1 MTGRRY
7 DKSNAFFARA
17 KKTIPLA
24 SQTFS
29 KSSQQWVE
37 GAAPLFLQSG
47 KGCRVTDLDGN
58 TYIDYVMGLLP
69 VVLGYCDPDVDG
81 AIRAQL
87 DEGITFSLAHPK
99 EAALAE
105 RLVELIP
112 CAEMVRFGKNG
123 SDVTTGAIRLARAHT
138 GRSKVAICGYHGWHD
153 WYIGTTTR
161 SLGVPNAVRDLSA
174 NFPYNDAA
182 ALERL
187 LKAEPESFAA
197 VILEAGGTQVPAPG
211 FLQRLRELTTHY
223 GVVLVFDEVITGFR
237 LHMAGAQAHY
247 GVTPDLACFGKAMG
261 NGMPI
266 SGLVGRAEIMRKI
279 EDIFFST
286 TFGGEV
292 LSIAAALA
300 TIDKLQRE
308 DVIARLWR
316 RGEKLRDGA
325 TATLRQ
331 RGLGEFVS
339 FAGEGWW
346 PRIKIGK
353 APVAQNLLISLLR
366 QEFNANG
373 LLLGASFNLS
383 LAHDNDAVMQE
394 TISAI
399 DTAAGA
405 VRDALDSPDPAA
417 RLRGKA
423 VQPTF
428 AVR

>member
-1 MTGRRY
+1 MSRY
-7 DKSNAFFARA
+7 DESNELFARA
-17 KKTIPLA
+17 GKTIPLA

-47 KGCRVTDLDGN
+47 RGCRVTDVDGN
-58 TYIDYVMGLLP
+58 SYIDYVLGLLP
-69 VVLGYCDPDVDG
+69 VILGYCDPYVDA

-99 EAALAE
+99 EVELAE
-105 RLVELIP
+105 VLTEIIP
-112 CAEMVRFGKNG
+112 CAEMVRYGKNG

-138 GRSKVAICGYHGWHD
+138 GRSKIAICGYHGWHD

-161 SLGVPNAVRDLSA
+161 RMGVPDAVRALSA
-174 NFPYNDAA
+174 TFPYNDAA
-182 ALERL
+182 ALEKL
-187 LKAEPESFAA
+187 LAAEPGGYAA
-197 VILEAGGTQVPAPG
+197 IILEAGGAQQPAPG
-211 FLQRLRELTTHY
+211 FLARLRELATHY
-223 GVVLVFDEVITGFR
+223 GVVLVFDEIITGFR
-237 LHMAGAQAHY
+237 LHMGGAQAYY
-247 GVTPDLACFGKAMG
+247 GVTPDLACFGKSMG

-266 SGLVGRAEIMRKI
+266 SALVGKREIMRKI

-300 TIDKLQRE
+300 TIAKLKR
-308 DVIARLWR
+308 DNVVARLWA
-316 RGEKLRDGA
+316 RGDKLRVSA
-325 TATLRQ
+325 NATLRQ
-331 RGLGEFVS
+331 RGLGELVS
-339 FAGEGWW
+339 FGGEGWW
-346 PRIKIGK
+346 PRIKIAGG
-353 APVAQNLLISLLR
+353 PVDANLLTSLLR

-383 LAHDNDAVMQE
+383 LAHDDDAVAAE

-405 VRDALDSPDPAA
+405 VREALDSLDPAA
-417 RLRGKA
+417 RLRGKR

-428 AVR
+428 SVR

>member
-1 MTGRRY
+1 MTKRSY
-7 DKSNAFFARA
+7 DRSNAYFDRA
-17 KKTIPLA
+17 LLTIPLA

-47 KGCRVTDLDGN
+47 RGCRVIDVDGN
-58 TYIDYVMGLLP
+58 SYIDYVLGLLP
-69 VVLGYCDPDVDG
+69 VVLGYCDPDVDA
-81 AIRAQL
+81 AIREQL
-87 DEGITFSLAHPK
+87 EDGITFSLAHPK
-99 EAALAE
+99 EAQLAE
-105 RLVELIP
+105 KLAEFIP

-123 SDVTTGAIRLARAHT
+123 SDATTGAIRLARAYT

-161 SLGVPNAVRDLSA
+161 RLGVPQDVQDLSVT
-174 NFPYNDAA
+174 FPYNDAA
-182 ALERL
+182 ALEAL
-187 LKAEPESFAA
+187 IKKEPDGFAA
-197 VILEAGGTQVPAPG
+197 IILEAGGAQTPAAG
-211 FLQRLRELTTHY
+211 FLERLRELSTRH
-223 GVVLVFDEVITGFR
+223 GIVLIFDEIITGSR
-237 LHMAGAQAHY
+237 LHMAGAQGYY

-266 SGLVGRAEIMRKI
+266 SALVGRAEIMRKM

-292 LSIAAALA
+292 LSIAASLA
-300 TIDKLQRE
+300 TIDKLQRD
-308 DVIARLWR
+308 DVVTRLWR
-316 RGEKLRDGA
+316 RGELLRDA
-325 TATLRQ
+325 ANATLAQ

-339 FAGEGWW
+339 FSGDGWW

-353 APVAQNLLISLLR
+353 APVDSNLLISLLR

-383 LAHDNDAVMQE
+383 LTHDDDAVTKE
-394 TISAI
+394 TITAI
-399 DTAAGA
+399 DSAAGA
-405 VRDALDSPDPAA
+405 VRDALDSPEPAA
-417 RLRGKA
+417 RLRGKP

-428 AVR
+428 SVR

>member
-1 MTGRRY
+1 MTRRRY

-69 VVLGYCDPDVDG
+69 VVLGYCDPDVDK

-161 SLGVPNAVRDLSA
+161 SLGVPDGVRDLSA
-174 NFPYNDAA
+174 TFPYNDAA

-211 FLQRLRELTTHY
+211 FLQRLRELTTKY

-237 LHMAGAQAHY
+237 LHLAGAQAHY

-266 SGLVGRAEIMRKI
+266 SALVGRAEIMQKI

-300 TIDKLQRE
+300 TIDKLQHE

-316 RGEKLRDGA
+316 RGEQLRDGA

-405 VRDALDSPDPAA
+405 VRDALDSPDPTA
-417 RLRGKA
+417 RLRGKP